1 MGKYHAFAHRGGGIA
16 TADVL
21 HRREAAGSLRPH
33 PRMLFARACG
43 RAHCTGVGA
52 IEARILHKNM
62 HFSTSNRSVIRSGAV
77 PRVFTTLQQPHQGA
91 HTAGRRTAPKRT
103 RLHIFKFFFRF
114 HHGNIRSLPY
124 GSHPSDPCGNCTKY
138 SSEGVKSGLCPLFT
152 PSELYFVQ
160 FPQGSLGWL
169 PYGSDRILP
178 W

>member
-52 IEARILHKNM
+52 IEARILPKNM
-62 HFSTSNRSVIRSGAV
+62 YFSTSNRSVIRSGAV

-124 GSHPSDPCGNCTKY
+124 GSGRRGMKIALFRRPKLSFF
-138 SSEGVKSGLCPLFT
+138 GVRWGAPRNT
-152 PSELYFVQ
+152 GVAA
-160 FPQGSLGWL
+160 GA
-169 PYGSDRILP
+169 
-178 W
+178 